1 MSQKEKHEP
10 EPKNKAKEN
19 ATKHTGRV
27 SGSTGKWGR
36 ILHLQMSGEELSW
49 GD

>member
-1 MSQKEKHEP
+1 MKKEKHEP

-27 SGSTGKWGR
+27 IGSAAKWGGV
-36 ILHLQMSGEELSW
+36 LHLQMSGEELSW